1 MGDQN
6 KGILILLQI
15 TLQPFNML
23 LIQIV
28 GRLIQKQDVW
38 LFQKQLSQ
46 KHLGT
51 LAAGKLGNI
60 LIHAN
65 LLQAQRAAYLF
76 YLAVNDIKVMGHQ
89 KVLNRAQ
96 LLHHG
101 IHLVLGCLAH
111 LIADGIHL
119 LFHLK
124 QIRERAL

>member
-23 LIQIV
+23 LIQII
-28 GRLIQKQDVW
+28 GRLIQKQDVR

-89 KVLNRAQ
+89 KVLDRSQ
-96 LLHHG
+96 FFHHG
-101 IHLVLGCLAH
+101 LHLFLSRFAH
-111 LIADGIHL
+111 AVADLIHL

-124 QIRERAL
+124 QERKCAL